1 MKRAVFKRID
11 ILNLRQMKIR
21 RYTPKS
27 INLFLQ
33 VCHLPGRHESDILH
47 RTLPGAWIPMAG
59 LYQISVRLLEQ
70 SAPPTFC
77 LRFLGKTL
85 KLSLPTVLSRD
96 LPSDSFYGNLSYYC
110 YRKLVSVSVD
120 GRCKYLTPRRQHMF
134 AWRGWIS
141 SSRFMFTNYTV
152 IHELKLHVDVIVC
165 LNRNKHILYAL
176 RNE

>member
-1 MKRAVFKRID
+1 
-11 ILNLRQMKIR
+11 
-21 RYTPKS
+21 
-27 INLFLQ
+27 
-33 VCHLPGRHESDILH
+33 
-47 RTLPGAWIPMAG
+47 MAG
-59 LYQISVRLLEQ
+59 LYQTSVRLLEQ

-120 GRCKYLTPRRQHMF
+120 GRCKLVNTLLPAGNTCLH
-134 AWRGWIS
+134 GEDGLVHLDLCSLI
-141 SSRFMFTNYTV
+141 TV

-165 LNRNKHILYAL
+165 LN
-176 RNE
+176 